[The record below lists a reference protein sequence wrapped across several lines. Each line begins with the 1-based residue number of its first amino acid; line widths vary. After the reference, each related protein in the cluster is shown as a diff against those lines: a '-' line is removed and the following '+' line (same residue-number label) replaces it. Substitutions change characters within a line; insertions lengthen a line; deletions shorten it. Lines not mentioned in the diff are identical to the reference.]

1 MIGIFVHGCSVAH
14 GICSPLPFSDGRGA
28 CGWKGRGRTSW
39 LRLLLLGWCLRGSG
53 LCIHHHLL
61 GVLRICAIA
70 VRRGGIRGGV
80 HRIVLWMGGHA
91 RAAGGAVH
99 GGWGGIGRGGV
110 VLGEGGRVDGEAGV
124 HHVRDGWVVLERR
137 GTSGAGLG
145 LIRLGESMSMGSR
158 GRGAEDTH
166 QWTRTTADGWD
177 SARGR
182 KRPLSVSSAAPLS
195 TAPWRGLVA
204 AHSTLR
210 RGQAMPFVDAV
221 DRRDS
226 HLGDVDPR
234 NPSA

>member
-1 MIGIFVHGCSVAH
+1 
-14 GICSPLPFSDGRGA
+14 
-28 CGWKGRGRTSW
+28 
-39 LRLLLLGWCLRGSG
+39 
-53 LCIHHHLL
+53 
-61 GVLRICAIA
+61 
-70 VRRGGIRGGV
+70 
-80 HRIVLWMGGHA
+80 MGGHA

-145 LIRLGESMSMGSR
+145 LIRLGESMSIGSR

-226 HLGDVDPR
+226 HLEGVDPR
-234 NPSA
+234 NRISITALAHVGGDVKSASRVPVYLVSGGDSNTNIISIVK